1 VTMHVV
7 KLYKLLSK
15 KYYQWIVAAILG
27 LVTLF
32 SSIGLLATSGWFITA
47 AGLAGVLAIEINYF
61 APSTLIR
68 SFAILRTAGRYFGDI
83 VSHNAA
89 LHLLKELRVQIF
101 DILAR
106 PGSNLLNYHLNSAV
120 AMHRLIL
127 DIDRLDLFPL
137 RFVLPW
143 IFSVVVTLIYY
154 LWLYLLSPLFL
165 WYVGIPI
172 LLGWLVIPA
181 IGLVRGFMLAEEEI
195 RLSEKSKEQLV
206 QTLEMLTPL
215 LLWKTWFTKE
225 SEWLKGNHQRITKNR
240 QQQVLVSS
248 IELFQSVALAAALLE
263 GLYWGA
269 QLNMQGLLSLPM
281 VLAVVLSIM
290 GMAECLLPLS
300 ASFLSLGVS
309 NFAKKRINELTQPI
323 DESKV
328 NLPRPQEIKSLQLY
342 RVSGRLPG
350 ALNGPNDV
358 SFKLSIGDT
367 LCLRGPSG
375 VGKSTLLDIIAG
387 EIMPQAGEIWLNNQ
401 EIFNWDMRNDIAYLR
416 QDIDIF
422 NLSLKENLL
431 IGKSDASNEELW
443 QVLQTVDLD
452 GWAKSR
458 QGLETVLGEHG
469 KEISGGQARRIAL
482 ARLLLADRSLILL
495 DEPFAGLD
503 ENGIKRLYHELTH
516 YAKDKIMLIVSHH
529 DLALYGCK
537 QYELSEEAYGG
548 LQ

>member
-1 VTMHVV
+1 MHVV

-516 YAKDKIMLIVSHH
+516 YAKDKIILIVSHH

>member
-1 VTMHVV
+1 MHVV

-328 NLPRPQEIKSLQLY
+328 NLPRPQEIKSLQL
-342 RVSGRLPG
+342 
-350 ALNGPNDV
+350 
-358 SFKLSIGDT
+358 
-367 LCLRGPSG
+367 
-375 VGKSTLLDIIAG
+375 
-387 EIMPQAGEIWLNNQ
+387 
-401 EIFNWDMRNDIAYLR
+401 
-416 QDIDIF
+416 
-422 NLSLKENLL
+422 
-431 IGKSDASNEELW
+431 
-443 QVLQTVDLD
+443 
-452 GWAKSR
+452 
-458 QGLETVLGEHG
+458 
-469 KEISGGQARRIAL
+469 
-482 ARLLLADRSLILL
+482 
-495 DEPFAGLD
+495 
-503 ENGIKRLYHELTH
+503 
-516 YAKDKIMLIVSHH
+516 
-529 DLALYGCK
+529 
-537 QYELSEEAYGG
+537 
-548 LQ
+548 

>member
-1 VTMHVV
+1 MHVV

-529 DLALYGCK
+529 DLALHGCK

>member
-1 VTMHVV
+1 M
-7 KLYKLLSK
+7 
-15 KYYQWIVAAILG
+15 
-27 LVTLF
+27 
-32 SSIGLLATSGWFITA
+32 
-47 AGLAGVLAIEINYF
+47 
-61 APSTLIR
+61 
-68 SFAILRTAGRYFGDI
+68 
-83 VSHNAA
+83 
-89 LHLLKELRVQIF
+89 
-101 DILAR
+101 
-106 PGSNLLNYHLNSAV
+106 
-120 AMHRLIL
+120 
-127 DIDRLDLFPL
+127 
-137 RFVLPW
+137 
-143 IFSVVVTLIYY
+143 
-154 LWLYLLSPLFL
+154 LSPLFL

>member
-1 VTMHVV
+1 MHVV

>member
-1 VTMHVV
+1 MHVV

-431 IGKSDASNEELW
+431 IGKSNASNEELW

>member
-1 VTMHVV
+1 MQAV
-7 KLYKLLSK
+7 KLYNLLSK
-15 KYYQWIVAAILG
+15 KYYQWIVAAVLG
-27 LVTLF
+27 LVTLL
-32 SSIGLLATSGWFITA
+32 SSIGLLATSGWFITT
-47 AGLAGVLAIEINYF
+47 AGLAGVLTIEINYF
-61 APSTLIR
+61 APSALIR
-68 SFAILRTAGRYFGDI
+68 SFAIMRTTGRYFGDI

-101 DILAR
+101 DILAC
-106 PGSNLLNYHLNSAV
+106 PGSNLLSYHLNSAV

-143 IFSVVVTLIYY
+143 IFSVIVTLIYY

-165 WYVGIPI
+165 YYVGIPI
-172 LLGWLVIPA
+172 LLAWLVIPA
-181 IGLVRGFMLAEEEI
+181 IGLARGFMLAEEEI
-195 RLSEKSKEQLV
+195 CLSEKSKEQLV
-206 QTLEMLTPL
+206 QTLGMLTPL

-248 IELFQSVALAAALLE
+248 IQLFQSVALAAASLG
-263 GLYWGA
+263 GLYWGT
-269 QLNMQGLLSLPM
+269 QLNIQGLLSLPM
-281 VLAVVLSIM
+281 TLAIVLSTM

-300 ASFLSLGVS
+300 VSFLSLGVS
-309 NFAKKRINELTQPI
+309 NFAKKRINELIQPI
-323 DESKV
+323 DVNKV
-328 NLPRPQEIKSLQLY
+328 NLPRPQEIKSLQLC

-358 SFKLSIGDT
+358 SFKLYIGDI

-387 EIMPQAGEIWLNNQ
+387 EIMPQAGEIWLNDQ
-401 EIFNWDMRNDIAYLR
+401 KIFNWNMRNDIAYLR

-431 IGKSDASNEELW
+431 IGKSDASCEELW
-443 QVLQTVDLD
+443 QALKMVDLD
-452 GWAKSR
+452 RWAENR
-458 QGLETVLGEHG
+458 QGLETLLGEHG

-482 ARLLLADRSLILL
+482 ARLLLADRPLVLL

-503 ENGIKRLYHELTH
+503 KNGIKRLYYELTH

-537 QYELSEEAYGG
+537 QYELSEEFYRE

>member
-1 VTMHVV
+1 M
-7 KLYKLLSK
+7 
-15 KYYQWIVAAILG
+15 
-27 LVTLF
+27 
-32 SSIGLLATSGWFITA
+32 
-47 AGLAGVLAIEINYF
+47 
-61 APSTLIR
+61 
-68 SFAILRTAGRYFGDI
+68 
-83 VSHNAA
+83 
-89 LHLLKELRVQIF
+89 
-101 DILAR
+101 
-106 PGSNLLNYHLNSAV
+106 
-120 AMHRLIL
+120 
-127 DIDRLDLFPL
+127 
-137 RFVLPW
+137 
-143 IFSVVVTLIYY
+143 
-154 LWLYLLSPLFL
+154 
-165 WYVGIPI
+165 
-172 LLGWLVIPA
+172 
-181 IGLVRGFMLAEEEI
+181 
-195 RLSEKSKEQLV
+195 
-206 QTLEMLTPL
+206 
-215 LLWKTWFTKE
+215 
-225 SEWLKGNHQRITKNR
+225 
-240 QQQVLVSS
+240 
-248 IELFQSVALAAALLE
+248 
-263 GLYWGA
+263 
-269 QLNMQGLLSLPM
+269 
-281 VLAVVLSIM
+281 
-290 GMAECLLPLS
+290 
-300 ASFLSLGVS
+300 
-309 NFAKKRINELTQPI
+309 
-323 DESKV
+323 
-328 NLPRPQEIKSLQLY
+328 QLY

>member
-1 VTMHVV
+1 MRVV

-32 SSIGLLATSGWFITA
+32 SSIALLATSGWFITA

-68 SFAILRTAGRYFGDI
+68 SFAILRTTGRYFGDI

-106 PGSNLLNYHLNSAV
+106 PGSNLLNYHFNSAV
-120 AMHRLIL
+120 AMHRLVL

-143 IFSVVVTLIYY
+143 IFSMVVTLVYY

-165 WYVGIPI
+165 CYVGVPI
-172 LLGWLVIPA
+172 LLAWLVIPA
-181 IGLVRGFMLAEEEI
+181 IGLARGFILAEEEI

-206 QTLEMLTPL
+206 QTLGMLTPL
-215 LLWKTWFTKE
+215 LLWKTWFIKK
-225 SEWLKGNHQRITKNR
+225 SEWLKSNRQRITKNR

-248 IELFQSVALAAALLE
+248 IELFQSVALAVALLG
-263 GLYWGA
+263 GLYWGT
-269 QLNMQGLLSLPM
+269 QLNMHGLLSLPM
-281 VLAVVLSIM
+281 MLAVVLSIM

-309 NFAKKRINELTQPI
+309 NFAKKRINELIQPI
-323 DESKV
+323 DENKV

-387 EIMPQAGEIWLNNQ
+387 KIMPQTGEIWLNNQ
-401 EIFNWDMRNDIAYLR
+401 NIFNWDMRNDIAYLR

-431 IGKSDASNEELW
+431 IGKSNASNEELW

-452 GWAKSR
+452 RWAKNR
-458 QGLETVLGEHG
+458 QGLETLLGEHG

-482 ARLLLADRSLILL
+482 ARLLLADRTLILL

-503 ENGIKRLYHELTH
+503 ENSIERLYHELTH
-516 YAKDKIMLIVSHH
+516 YAKNKIMLIVSHH
-529 DLALYGCK
+529 DLALYGCE
-537 QYELSEEAYGG
+537 QYKLSEKAYGE